1 MNIHLIRR
9 WLIGVGLGVAF
20 LPVSWSAGYPERP
33 ITLVVPYGAGAAVD
47 RAGRSLAQQL
57 EKRLGQPVVVENVAG
72 ASGTLG
78 ARKVLR
84 SAPDGYTIVLGTIN
98 DLIIAP
104 SVVKAGYS
112 IRDFTPVAKTALDM
126 SVLVAHPSFP
136 GNSADDLVK
145 IARAS
150 AYALQVGVPG
160 SATMLA
166 FGASLL
172 AEAGRF
178 KMQPI
183 AYKSGSPLITDLL
196 GGQVQVGTIAL
207 SSVLPLVRQG
217 KLKALGVLS
226 SKRHPAAP
234 EIPSVNEGQLIKGV
248 QADLWMAV
256 LAPAKLPADV
266 HARLTAA
273 VRDTMRDPAYK
284 EAELSAGNIIPDFE
298 ESAAFERF
306 VAKEQTRLKAMIEN
320 VKVE

>member
-1 MNIHLIRR
+1 MNLHSTRR
-9 WLIGVGLGVAF
+9 WLLGAGLCAAL
-20 LPVSWSAGYPERP
+20 LPVAWSAGYPERP

-84 SAPDGYTIVLGTIN
+84 SAADGYTIVLGTIN

-104 SVVKAGYS
+104 SVVKAGYT
-112 IRDFTPVAKTALDM
+112 IQDFTPVAKTGLDM
-126 SVLVAHPSFP
+126 TVLVAHPSFP
-136 GNSADDLVK
+136 GNTADDFVK
-145 IARAS
+145 LARAS
-150 AYALQVGVPG
+150 AHPMQVGVPG

-172 AEAGRF
+172 AEAGGF
-178 KMQPI
+178 KIQHI
-183 AYKSGSPLITDLL
+183 AYKSGSPLVSDLL

-207 SSVLPLVRQG
+207 SSVLPLIRQG

-226 SKRHPAAP
+226 SRRHAGAP
-234 EIPSVNEGQLIKGV
+234 EIPSVNEGQLLKGV
-248 QADLWMAV
+248 QADLWTAV

-266 HARLTAA
+266 HERLTVA

-284 EAELSAGNIIPDFE
+284 DAELGAGFMIPDFE
-298 ESAAFERF
+298 ESAAFRRF
-306 VAKEQTRLKAMIEN
+306 IANEQTRLKAMIEN